1 MDSKETDSS
10 QADEGKK
17 DSHITVHWFR
27 HGLRLHDNPAL
38 LEGLKNCK
46 EFYPIFILDGH
57 VAGVS
62 TAAFP
67 RMQFLFETLED
78 LDNNLQALGTRLYF
92 LKGDP
97 VEVFEKLFE
106 EWDVTRVTFEQD
118 PEPIWQDRDSRVKE
132 LCNLRG
138 VECIE
143 KVGHTLWDPHVILQE
158 NGGNPPLTY
167 AAFNQVVGIVGLP
180 EKPLPNPDFEGIS
193 LPVGEDHD
201 SKYGIPSLKSLGVE
215 PESAE
220 QASPHGRYL
229 GGETKALKLLLSR
242 LEKERKAFE
251 LNLSLPNQLY
261 PDLVGMPMSLSP
273 HLRFGSLSIRK
284 FYWAL
289 RCTYAQVHPN
299 SPIPKSI
306 TSQLVWREYFY
317 CMSVNNPLYNR
328 MEGNPICL
336 RIDWYNDEEKF
347 KLWKEGRTGFPW
359 IDACMRQLVQEGW
372 IHHVCR
378 HAVACFLTRGD
389 LWIDW
394 QKGLEVFDRYLLDAD
409 WSVCAGSWMWVSS
422 SAFEKV
428 LQCPR
433 CICPVRYGRRMDPTG
448 NYIRRFVPELKDM
461 PLRYLCEP
469 WKAPQKVQEDANCVI
484 GVDYPLPMVNHKD
497 ASKECKEKMDRIKN
511 LCKDIPHMAPTNEN
525 EVLSYM
531 WLDKS
536 NSGAMEESLFEA
548 CSHLSSVAL

>member
-1 MDSKETDSS
+1 MDTEKTSS
-10 QADEGKK
+10 DDESDAKQ
-17 DSHITVHWFR
+17 HVTVHWFR

-38 LEGLKNCK
+38 IEGLKGCK
-46 EFYPIFILDGH
+46 EFYPVFILDGH

-67 RMQFLFETLED
+67 RMQFLFETLTD
-78 LDNNLQALGTRLYF
+78 LDNNLKVFGTRLYF
-92 LKGDP
+92 LRGDP
-97 VEVFEKLFE
+97 VEVFDHLIK
-106 EWDVTRVTFEQD
+106 EWGVTCVTFEQD
-118 PEPIWQDRDSRVKE
+118 PEPIWQDRDIQVKE
-132 LCNLRG
+132 LCQRQG

-143 KVGHTLWDPHVILQE
+143 KVSHTLWDPHVIIEE
-158 NGGNPPLTY
+158 NGGSPPLTY
-167 AAFNQVVGIVGLP
+167 AAFNQVVEIVGLP
-180 EKPLPNPDFEGIS
+180 EKPAPNPDFHGIC
-193 LPVGEDHD
+193 LPVETEHD
-201 SKYGIPSLKSLGVE
+201 QKYGIPSLSSLGVE
-215 PESAE
+215 PESKE
-220 QASPHGRYL
+220 QASPCCRYL

-242 LEKERKAFE
+242 LENEKKAFA
-251 LNLSLPNQLY
+251 LDLSLPNQLY

-284 FYWAL
+284 FFWAL
-289 RCTYAQVHPN
+289 RCSYAQVHPN
-299 SPIPKSI
+299 SPIPASI

-317 CMSVNNPLYNR
+317 CMSVNNPKYNR

-336 RIDWYNDEEKF
+336 KINWYNDDEKF
-347 KLWKEGRTGFPW
+347 KCWKEGRTGFPW

-378 HAVACFLTRGD
+378 HAVSCFLTRGD

-433 CICPVRYGRRMDPTG
+433 CMCPVRYGRRMDPTG
-448 NYIRRFVPELKDM
+448 KYIRRYIPELKDM
-461 PLRYLCEP
+461 PMLYLCEP
-469 WKAPQKVQEDANCVI
+469 WKAPLKVQEEANCVI
-484 GVDYPLPMVNHKD
+484 GIDYPAPMVDHKE
-497 ASKECKEKMDRIKN
+497 ASKECKEKMERIKS
-511 LCKDIPHMAPTNEN
+511 LCKGVPHIAPTNET

-531 WLDKS
+531 RLGKNPGES
-536 NSGAMEESLFEA
+536 MEESLHET
-548 CSHLSSVAL
+548 CSHLSSVSL